1 MMGKEDRV
9 QLFRGQLLSHE
20 AGHATHV
27 TVQVENEWVRIYSEH
42 KRFGAWTCTDL
53 KVERLTVFR
62 FQLQL
67 DGVTHTFTPDDPN
80 GFSDSVG
87 AVIDLR
93 PKSRFG
99 LGDRVK
105 KALAEQ
111 EALRE
116 QAALTGTAEPV

>member
-1 MMGKEDRV
+1 M

-27 TVQVENEWVRIYSEH
+27 TVQVENDWVRIYSEH
-42 KRFGAWTCTDL
+42 KRFGAWSASDL

-62 FQLQL
+62 FQLNI
-67 DGVTHTFTPDDPN
+67 DGVIHTFTPDDPN
-80 GFSDSVG
+80 GFSEAVG

-105 KALAEQ
+105 AALAEQ
-111 EALRE
+111 EALRKE
-116 QAALTGTAEPV
+116 SELTG